1 MEDKTIKKVSE
12 DIEAMKYNTA
22 IAAMMGLLNDIVVEG
37 RITKEKMCEVLAENP
52 ARLYGLYPRKG
63 VLAEG
68 SDADLVILDPAGKK
82 TVTVSEQVSRCDY
95 APLEGMELTGTI
107 DAVYLRGEKVAENG
121 RVILENRGQYLKR
134 NLPEYF

>member
-1 MEDKTIKKVSE
+1 MPGAETRAAVIYSE
-12 DIEAMKYNTA
+12 GVAK
-22 IAAMMGLLNDIVVEG
+22 G

>member
-1 MEDKTIKKVSE
+1 MYNRRGAQKIKLNKAGEMIMYVIFDMDGVLVDSE
-12 DIEAMKYNTA
+12 
-22 IAAMMGLLNDIVVEG
+22 AAY
-37 RITKEKMCEVLAENP
+37 LAGYLHA

-82 TVTVSEQVSRCDY
+82 TVTVSEQVSKCDY

-107 DAVYLRGEKVAENG
+107 EAVFLRGEKVAENG